1 MVTGAFLIAIFVF
14 SLAFLLVTII
24 KFKLNAFVSLI
35 LTSFITAL
43 LVGMP
48 MAEITAAVAD
58 GFSSTIGGIGIVTGM
73 GVMLGMLLFESGGIN
88 AIADKMISIM
98 GVKNSPAGLGVAAY
112 LAGIPVFGDV
122 VTVLFSTMVRALSRK
137 TKLSRLYFVS
147 CYAVA
152 ASITAACVIPTAGPL
167 AVCENMGLNIG
178 VFFVYSTLAGLVGF
192 VTGGILW
199 GKYLDYKE
207 KKSGFVRELDEF
219 ELEEAAVME
228 KEEKEAEGKK
238 ISFGAAMGILLIPIL
253 MIVIGSFASV
263 LLPAENAAVPYL
275 SFIGNKNFA
284 MTVGVLCAMAITR
297 PYMKGKSM
305 SQIMAGGL
313 DQVGMILLITGA
325 GGAFGKVIQLT
336 GIGDY
341 MAEIFGH
348 LHIPVLILGFVL
360 AQIIRLAQ
368 GSTTVAITTASAI
381 LYATVMAEGVSP
393 ILAAIAICAGGVG
406 LSLPNDSGFWSISR
420 FNRISI
426 PETFKCWTVG
436 GFVGGLGILA
446 AVLVLSLFQNIL
458 PGLM

>member
-1 MVTGAFLIAIFVF
+1 MVKGSLLIVIFIF
-14 SLAFLLVTII
+14 ALAFLLVTII

-43 LVGMP
+43 LVRMP
-48 MAEITAAVAD
+48 LADSAAAVAD
-58 GFSSTIGGIGIVTGM
+58 GFSGTIGGIGIVTGM
-73 GVMLGMLLFESGGIN
+73 GVMLGMLLFESGGIK
-88 AIADKMISIM
+88 AIANKMIQIF
-98 GVKNSPAGLGVAAY
+98 GEKNSPAGLGIAAY
-112 LAGIPVFGDV
+112 FAGIPVFGDV

-137 TKLSRLYFVS
+137 TGISRLSYVS

-167 AVCENMGLNIG
+167 AVCENMNLNIG

-192 VTGGILW
+192 LTGGILW
-199 GKYLDYKE
+199 GKYLE
-207 KKSGFVRELDEF
+207 RQEVKSGFVRKLDEF
-219 ELEEAAVME
+219 ELEEQSAME
-228 KEEKEAEGKK
+228 DEEEDKK
-238 ISFGAAMGILLIPIL
+238 QISFGAAMGILLIPIL

-263 LLPAENAAVPYL
+263 LLPADNAMVPFL
-275 SFIGNKNFA
+275 AFVGNKNFA
-284 MTVGVLCAMAITR
+284 MTVGVLFAMLIAK
-297 PYMKGKSM
+297 PYIKGSM
-305 SQIMAGGL
+305 SEIMGNGL

-341 MAEIFGH
+341 MAEIFGN

-381 LYATVMAEGVSP
+381 LYATVIAEGVSP

-426 PETFKCWTVG
+426 PETFKCWTTG
-436 GFVGGLGILA
+436 GFIGGLGILA
-446 AVLVLSLFQNIL
+446 AVLVLSLFQGVL
-458 PGLM
+458 PGL